1 VKDVG
6 YVLTAL
12 RSTYQFIH
20 ATFLTSLDSGN
31 VFQPMLDLRFI
42 GHARNKHLIAHSYFH
57 YSIAYRPLQ
66 HLKTFIKPLL
76 KTKLLVGRVVV
87 AREICG
93 MVLLARVPVAWM
105 LLIMAI
111 LTLTTILLRAVL
123 LAILLLIIEFPV
135 QWLRGKLLAIEETWV
150 ADC

>member
-1 VKDVG
+1 MKDVG

-31 VFQPMLDLRFI
+31 VPQPMPDLYFI
-42 GHARNKHLIAHSYFH
+42 GNARNKYLTSHPYFY

-87 AREICG
+87 AREMLG
-93 MVLLARVPVAWM
+93 MILLARVPVAWNG
-105 LLIMAI
+105 AY
-111 LTLTTILLRAVL
+111 TGNGNPDQDPTESGATGNTA
-123 LAILLLIIEFPV
+123 
-135 QWLRGKLLAIEETWV
+135 
-150 ADC
+150 ADN